1 MDPYS
6 ILWLLIVICGGGY
19 KELITIIPSMGSL
32 ITSLPLARN
41 VFVMV
46 ILNRDCH
53 VVHLLICST
62 G

>member
-19 KELITIIPSMGSL
+19 KELITIVPSMGSL
-32 ITSLPLARN
+32 KTFLPLARN

-46 ILNRDCH
+46 TLNGDYH
-53 VVHLLICST
+53 VLHLIVCST
-62 G
+62 R